1 MGKPERVG
9 PKTVDSTAEPL
20 EENREAL
27 LSVIEQL
34 SSAADSLKSLQKGI
48 VTAVSRR
55 LLHYDW
61 IGFYMLDSNDN
72 KTLVLGPFVG
82 DPTPHVR
89 IPVNQGICGAAV
101 ASGTTIVVDDVN
113 ADPRYLSCSIKT
125 KSEIVVPIYASGI
138 VVGEL
143 DIDSHT
149 PAAFTDADRLF
160 LEEVARVVGRYI
172 EKFAT
177 GG

>member
-1 MGKPERVG
+1 M
-9 PKTVDSTAEPL
+9 
-20 EENREAL
+20 NAL

-34 SSAADSLKSLQKGI
+34 ATAADSLQSLQQWI
-48 VTAVSRR
+48 VKTISQRPP
-55 LLHYDW
+55 HYDW
-61 IGFYMLDSNDN
+61 IGFYMLDPNDN
-72 KTLVLGPFVG
+72 ETLVLGPFVG

-101 ASGTTIVVDDVN
+101 ASGMTVVVDDVN

-125 KSEIVVPIYASGI
+125 KSEIVVPIYANGI

-160 LEEVARVVGRYI
+160 LEEAARIVGRYI
-172 EKFAT
+172 EAFAADRHVRDQPSS
-177 GG
+177 